1 MVFRH
6 ISNDFSETT
15 DYRIYSETGLTE
27 AKIDFDD
34 GGFRGWSIIILAE
47 MVSQERYFRLTFD
60 RHKGSNYNW
69 SYGNIDCFE
78 SI

>member
-15 DYRIYSETGLTE
+15 DYCIYSETGLTE

-34 GGFRGWSIIILAE
+34 GGFRGWSIIIPVE
-47 MVSQERYFRLTFD
+47 MVSQKCYFRLTFD
-60 RHKGSNYNW
+60 RHNGSNYNW
-69 SYGNIDCFE
+69 SYGDIDCFE